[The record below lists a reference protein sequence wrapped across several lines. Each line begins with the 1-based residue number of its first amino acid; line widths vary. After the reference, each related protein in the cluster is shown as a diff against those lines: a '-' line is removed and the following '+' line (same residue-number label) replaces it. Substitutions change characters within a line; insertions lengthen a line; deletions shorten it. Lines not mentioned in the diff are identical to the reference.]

1 MDLVGALGAQLKL
14 DEPAAASLAGGLL
27 LLVEDL
33 VRERVG
39 VAASARL
46 RAAIPEL
53 AEWQNTAPTI
63 APGALTLDTLP
74 PPAAPGDEGEF
85 AAVLSRVGLEAGKTA
100 LATTLL
106 EQFLSRRL
114 DSAALNAVVAA
125 IPLFD

>member
-39 VAASARL
+39 VAASAQL